1 MGGGDAFFFAA
12 IRSACIG
19 SSICCVCEARP
30 WFDGCGRCKK
40 NVDGWSLPKFKGE
53 ALKAYSGI
61 CRALA
66 SGNQNNLRQVR
77 QDEE

>member
-1 MGGGDAFFFAA
+1 M
-12 IRSACIG
+12 
-19 SSICCVCEARP
+19 
-30 WFDGCGRCKK
+30 
-40 NVDGWSLPKFKGE
+40 DGWSLPKFKGE

-77 QDEE
+77 QDEEWPRRRAAGLLTRLLAIGRDG